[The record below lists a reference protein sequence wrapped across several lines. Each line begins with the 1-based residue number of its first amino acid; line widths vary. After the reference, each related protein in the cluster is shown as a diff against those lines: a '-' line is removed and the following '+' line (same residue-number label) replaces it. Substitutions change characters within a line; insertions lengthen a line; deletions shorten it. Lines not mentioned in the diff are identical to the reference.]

1 MPVMKWLI
9 DYVLLYLPGILY
21 LQFAKVLQKMV
32 CFSHFRISRK
42 MHKIPI
48 VELFM
53 HDCVQHTSHFAST
66 YTTYKNHMNY
76 PIRYLSYKWWLHRF
90 HYGAKFCKARLWWQP
105 TRSWFERLN
114 LGNSLFTVIWLV
126 ALFNPV
132 TLRPI
137 ILTIINGLTNSST
150 KCFLSIRFLMN
161 WWWMVLRS

>member
-1 MPVMKWLI
+1 MKWLI

-66 YTTYKNHMNY
+66 YTTYKIIWIIQLGTSAINDDFIDFIMVQIFAKHDFDGNQRGPFLTMVWKAEIRQFFVYSHLIGCIIQSCDFAANHFN
-76 PIRYLSYKWWLHRF
+76 
-90 HYGAKFCKARLWWQP
+90 HY
-105 TRSWFERLN
+105 
-114 LGNSLFTVIWLV
+114 
-126 ALFNPV
+126 
-132 TLRPI
+132 
-137 ILTIINGLTNSST
+137 
-150 KCFLSIRFLMN
+150 
-161 WWWMVLRS
+161 